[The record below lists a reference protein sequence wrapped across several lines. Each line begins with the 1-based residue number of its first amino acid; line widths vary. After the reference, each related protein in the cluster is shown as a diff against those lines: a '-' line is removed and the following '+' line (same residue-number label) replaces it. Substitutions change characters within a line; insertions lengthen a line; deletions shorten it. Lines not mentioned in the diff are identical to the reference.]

1 MNHAVPVGGMMF
13 IGHEELSTWGRL
25 RDVLRHLLLPV
36 AVLVLRRYFDCDPA
50 RARQRG
56 RGTQPLDWGYRATT
70 ELESGHDSCALALT
84 CQALNQHLGDVK
96 LLV

>member
-25 RDVLRHLLLPV
+25 RDVLPTSAAPRCGSR
-36 AVLVLRRYFDCDPA
+36 ARRYFDCDPA
-50 RARQRG
+50 RARRRG

-70 ELESGHDSCALALT
+70 ELGSGHDSCAPELN
-84 CQALNQHLGDVK
+84 CQALNQHSAPANNP
-96 LLV
+96 

>member
-36 AVLVLRRYFDCDPA
+36 AVLVLADISIVIRHV
-50 RARQRG
+50 RASVGEVLSRSIGDIELRPNSS
-56 RGTQPLDWGYRATT
+56 RDTILAPL
-70 ELESGHDSCALALT
+70 SLT
-84 CQALNQHLGDVK
+84 VK
-96 LLV
+96 P